1 MAPGISL
8 ITQNGH
14 DWIARYPLMQ
24 AVNALRCSSCPI
36 DGEAVW
42 CGEDGVAVFDGL
54 RRRGASDRVF
64 LRAFDLLELNEAVPA
79 LAKKGVRPTTEK
91 IARRGRRTAHCPG
104 RPAGGTLVSTSGGW
118 VSRGVVRSF
127 IGWSWM
133 LPGALGALA
142 LLPTVSAAW
151 FIRLLPT

>member
-91 IARRGRRTAHCPG
+91 SHVEDGGLLTVPGDPRAGRWY
-104 RPAGGTLVSTSGGW
+104 RPAVAGSRVGW
-118 VSRGVVRSF
+118 CDPSSAG
-127 IGWSWM
+127 
-133 LPGALGALA
+133 LGCCRAH
-142 LLPTVSAAW
+142 
-151 FIRLLPT
+151 